1 MKIVEV
7 NNKEAID
14 LINNSS
20 KREVLTSF
28 INNSFNNDSNSIFD
42 CIIGVENNEIK
53 NYSIYT
59 GTKDTRLVQM
69 VVEDLSSKKFL
80 KESIKYAFNNL
91 NAYTIT
97 IFSDKQNKLLEDE
110 GFENLGSDNGIITY
124 IKEKE
129 MAKEVG
135 RVRI

>member
-1 MKIVEV
+1 MI
-7 NNKEAID
+7 
-14 LINNSS
+14 
-20 KREVLTSF
+20 T
-28 INNSFNNDSNSIFD
+28 
-42 CIIGVENNEIK
+42 
-53 NYSIYT
+53 
-59 GTKDTRLVQM
+59 
-69 VVEDLSSKKFL
+69 EDLSSKRFL
-80 KESIKYAFNNL
+80 EESINYAFNNL